1 VRPEPVSGKTAD
13 VWRIRAR
20 VFSGH
25 PGRERDRNM
34 KKIPKVLAAVLAVG
48 FVVALGA
55 APTVSAESAPAHSM
69 LLDTGWD

>member
-1 VRPEPVSGKTAD
+1 
-13 VWRIRAR
+13 
-20 VFSGH
+20 
-25 PGRERDRNM
+25 M